1 MTTCAV
7 KFFDNKMSLTKN
19 ISYFRFPSD
28 PLRCKQWMEKCQTEH
43 LLKKDATILYK
54 NYRVCGVHFEDKM
67 FLNPNSRNRLT
78 MNAVPTIFSGKILF
92 IIINIFKTK

>member
-7 KFFDNKMSLTKN
+7 KFCDNKMSLTKN

-54 NYRVCGVHFEDKM
+54 NYRVCGVHFEDKC
-67 FLNPNSRNRLT
+67 F
-78 MNAVPTIFSGKILF
+78 
-92 IIINIFKTK
+92 

>member
-1 MTTCAV
+1 
-7 KFFDNKMSLTKN
+7 
-19 ISYFRFPSD
+19 
-28 PLRCKQWMEKCQTEH
+28 MEKCQTEH

>member
-1 MTTCAV
+1 MYALQFVT
-7 KFFDNKMSLTKN
+7 LL
-19 ISYFRFPSD
+19 IYY
-28 PLRCKQWMEKCQTEH
+28 RCKQWMEKCQTEH